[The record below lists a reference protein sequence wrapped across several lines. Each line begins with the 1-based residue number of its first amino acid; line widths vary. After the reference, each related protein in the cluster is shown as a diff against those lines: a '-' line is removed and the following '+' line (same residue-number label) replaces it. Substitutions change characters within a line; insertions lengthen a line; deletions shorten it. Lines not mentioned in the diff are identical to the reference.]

1 MPATTTA
8 TNSYDSGD
16 RSVGHMKIKQE
27 ATTFRNRFRKRKDT
41 PMNTVI
47 RLGQM
52 LVVTSLLVSS
62 LAYSVLPSSRE
73 SIKGFCARISDS
85 RILFVDPRPSGVDSM
100 PSFNLVDGQPIR

>member
-27 ATTFRNRFRKRKDT
+27 AITFRNRFRKPKDT

-52 LVVTSLLVSS
+52 LVVTSLLASS
-62 LAYSVLPSSRE
+62 LAYSVPQSSRE
-73 SIKGFCARISDS
+73 SAKGFCAELAIRELCSSIHAPSD
-85 RILFVDPRPSGVDSM
+85 LDSI
-100 PSFNLVDGQPIR
+100 PSFNLVDCQPIR